1 MSGHIDEVLSPQL
14 STFPLAATSVTGMFV
29 VTILILPR

>member
-1 MSGHIDEVLSPQL
+1 MDRANETVGFLTTRSFTESP
-14 STFPLAATSVTGMFV
+14 VTGMFV